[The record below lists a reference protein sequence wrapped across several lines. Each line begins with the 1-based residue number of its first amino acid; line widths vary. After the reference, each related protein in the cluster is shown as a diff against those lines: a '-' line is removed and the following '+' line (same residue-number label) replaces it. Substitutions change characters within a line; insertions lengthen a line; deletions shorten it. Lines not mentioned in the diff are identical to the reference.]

1 MTEFSWL
8 HAIHPADAC
17 VADERERERC
27 IMCLFVLSGF
37 RPTLKILQ
45 LCLAES
51 FHLNDARVQV
61 DNTDELSEV
70 KVAAL
75 TIW

>member
-1 MTEFSWL
+1 
-8 HAIHPADAC
+8 
-17 VADERERERC
+17 
-27 IMCLFVLSGF
+27 MCLFVLSGF